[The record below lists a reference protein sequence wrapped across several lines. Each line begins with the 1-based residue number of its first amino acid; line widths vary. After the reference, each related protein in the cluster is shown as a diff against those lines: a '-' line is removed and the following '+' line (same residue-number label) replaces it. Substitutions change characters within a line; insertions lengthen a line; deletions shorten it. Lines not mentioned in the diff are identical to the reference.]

1 MAELQLREVARAIGA
16 RVLQGRPETVFR
28 SFNIDSR
35 LTRPGEL
42 FFAVRGKRDGHDFI
56 SQAAQKGA
64 SGAVVSEDIG
74 PVPGGFALLRVE
86 DTVEALQ
93 ALAAGVLRDFGTRV
107 VGITG
112 SIGKTTTK
120 EFTAA
125 LLGSRLNVLKSEGNF
140 NNHLGLALSLL
151 KLRKEHQV
159 AVLEYGMSASGE
171 IRGLTRIAPPDVAVI
186 TNVAPVHLQFFGG
199 LDGIAAAKKEILDGM
214 RKTGIAVLNGDDAR
228 VLGIAAGWE
237 GKRIMFGR
245 SGGCDVQAA
254 SVRSLGYEGIEIGLK
269 YGPEE
274 ALARLPFLNED
285 AAENLLAALGVCLA
299 LGEPLSAVFP
309 RIAALK
315 PFAMRGVLLELPGDV
330 KVIDDSYNSN
340 PRALASA
347 LRSYSALPSLRK
359 VAVLADMLELG
370 PEEKKY
376 HLEAGE
382 CAARA
387 GWDILVTIGPL
398 AEDMARGARS
408 AGMPGD
414 RIWSFADSDEAAAAI
429 PDISAAGDLI
439 LVKGSRGMK
448 AEKVVEALN
457 NRGKE

>member
-1 MAELQLREVARAIGA
+1 MAELQLREVAPAIGA
-16 RVLQGRPETVFR
+16 RVLQGRPETFFR

-42 FFAVRGKRDGHDFI
+42 FFAILGKRDGHDFV
-56 SQAAQKGA
+56 SRAAQKGA
-64 SGAVVSEDIG
+64 AGAVISRDAG
-74 PVPGGFALLRVE
+74 PVREDFALLRVE
-86 DTVEALQ
+86 NTVQALQ
-93 ALAAGVLRDFGTRV
+93 ALAARVLRDFRTRV

-120 EFTAA
+120 EFTAV

-159 AVLEYGMSASGE
+159 AVLEYGMSAAGE

-214 RKTGIAVLNGDDAR
+214 RETGIAVLNGDDAR
-228 VLGIAAGWE
+228 VRAIAAGWE
-237 GKRIMFGR
+237 GKRITFGR
-245 SGGCDVQAA
+245 SDGCDVRAA
-254 SVRSLGYEGIEIGLK
+254 GVRSLGYEGIEISLK
-269 YGPEE
+269 YGSEE
-274 ALARLPFLNED
+274 ALARIPFLNEG

-309 RIAALK
+309 RIAGLK
-315 PFAMRGVLLELPGDV
+315 PFAMRGVLIELPGDI
-330 KVIDDSYNSN
+330 KILDDSYNSN
-340 PRALASA
+340 PRALESA
-347 LRSYSALPSLRK
+347 LRSYSALPARRK

-382 CAARA
+382 CAARS
-387 GWDILVTIGPL
+387 GWDILVTIGRL

-414 RIWSFADSDEAAAAI
+414 RVLSFADSEAAAAAI
-429 PDISAAGDLI
+429 LDIAAAGDLI

-448 AEKVVEALN
+448 AERIVETLN